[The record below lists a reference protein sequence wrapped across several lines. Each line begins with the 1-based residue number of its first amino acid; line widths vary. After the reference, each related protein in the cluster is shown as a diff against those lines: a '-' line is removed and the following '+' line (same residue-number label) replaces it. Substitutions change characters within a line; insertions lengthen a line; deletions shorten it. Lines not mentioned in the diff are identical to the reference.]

1 MRTPRTGFRA
11 RDDLE
16 PAVPDESRRR
26 PRRWRHVL
34 AALVG
39 SCLALLIVTGGIVV
53 GLRVSSSRPLVSPP
67 SSSPHTT
74 SAPAVALPSPSHT
87 AAAPDSSSDSRNLR
101 LSFAQLQAA
110 LGGRL
115 GVTLMPI
122 GGGGPAMSFGNWAR
136 GPAWST
142 MKVPL
147 AIAAL
152 RQGDSASASEPIK
165 IAITQSDNEAA
176 DAIWR
181 GLGSPDTAAE
191 KVDAVLQEAGDPT
204 RVQSYRSRPEYS
216 AFGQTVWSLEN
227 QTRFLA
233 AAACDDRSAPI
244 FDLMGQIASDQMWG
258 LGTIPGARFKG
269 GWGPLEAGGYL
280 VRQLGVI
287 DTGWGRV
294 AAAIAVQP
302 NSGTFTDGIAQLSQV
317 GRWLK
322 EHSAE
327 LPAGR
332 CRA

>member
-1 MRTPRTGFRA
+1 
-11 RDDLE
+11 
-16 PAVPDESRRR
+16 
-26 PRRWRHVL
+26 
-34 AALVG
+34 
-39 SCLALLIVTGGIVV
+39 
-53 GLRVSSSRPLVSPP
+53 
-67 SSSPHTT
+67 
-74 SAPAVALPSPSHT
+74 
-87 AAAPDSSSDSRNLR
+87 
-101 LSFAQLQAA
+101 
-110 LGGRL
+110 
-115 GVTLMPI
+115 MPI